1 MRVDRPT
8 LESEEI
14 EITPEM
20 IGAGV
25 SALPMFAPSEIA
37 PWTEERLVSEVYR
50 AMRSR
55 EPRP

>member
-1 MRVDRPT
+1 MIRHALQIEV
-8 LESEEI
+8 I

-25 SALPMFAPSEIA
+25 SALPMLSPLEIA

-50 AMRSR
+50 AMRSC
-55 EPRP
+55 EPHP